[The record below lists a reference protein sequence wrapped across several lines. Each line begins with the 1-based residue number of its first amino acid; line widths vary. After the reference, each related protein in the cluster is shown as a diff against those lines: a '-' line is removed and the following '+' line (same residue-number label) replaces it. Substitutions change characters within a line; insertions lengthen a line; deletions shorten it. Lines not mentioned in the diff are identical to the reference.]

1 VSSRLVDAFTTPWT
15 SDPSGRFSVRSDPS
29 AARFGADRR
38 GLEVVATAG
47 AAGDAPPFAEQ
58 AYAPALDLRDDD
70 ELRLWVRSTR
80 AGDDGPARPAYLA
93 LEADTAPA
101 AAAPWRR
108 LLRIGAA
115 NRWEL
120 ARLGLDDMPTAIRRA
135 VGVLRL
141 RSLDPEIAFT
151 AALDDLLA
159 VTPQPFADVDAALI
173 ARFDGAYRVG
183 TRAVAVILDLPEVP
197 GTRTAP
203 YLLITPWSAELTPRP
218 GAELVTDRTD
228 RGASVRP
235 APVDLLLAFR
245 LDVYARSRVEKATL
259 LDRVAADLLAPLVVA
274 GIAVDLEP
282 FAGPPDPP
290 GRTPLYVRLRVPV
303 ETGPRAFHPLAQGLL
318 AVGHVDDRPGAE
330 ALPV

>member
-15 SDPSGRFSVRSDPS
+15 ADPSGRFTVRSDPC

-38 GLEVVATAG
+38 GVEVVATPG
-47 AAGDAPPFAEQ
+47 AAGDPPPFAEQ
-58 AYAPALDLRDDD
+58 AYAPALDLRDDA

-80 AGDDGPARPAYLA
+80 ASDDGPARPAYLA

-108 LLRIGAA
+108 LLRIRAA

-120 ARLGLDDMPTAIRRA
+120 ARLGLDDMPAAIRRA

-159 VTPQPFADVDAALI
+159 VTPQPFADVDTALI
-173 ARFDGAYRVG
+173 ARFSAYRVG
-183 TRAVAVILDLPEVP
+183 TRTVAAILDLPEVP

-203 YLLITPWSAELTPRP
+203 YLLITPWSAQLTPRP
-218 GAELVTDRTD
+218 GAELVTDRTA

-245 LDVYARSRVEKATL
+245 LDVHARSRAEKTTL

-274 GIAVDLEP
+274 GVPVDLEP

-303 ETGPRAFHPLAQGLL
+303 ETGPRAFQPLAQGLL

>member
-1 VSSRLVDAFTTPWT
+1 M
-15 SDPSGRFSVRSDPS
+15 RSDPS

-38 GLEVVATAG
+38 GLEVVATPG
-47 AAGDAPPFAEQ
+47 AAGDPAPYAERMRV
-58 AYAPALDLRDDD
+58 PALDLRDDS

-80 AGDDGPARPAYLA
+80 AGDDGPGRPAYLA
-93 LEADTAPA
+93 LEADTVPA

-120 ARLGLDDMPTAIRRA
+120 ARFGLDDMPTAIRRA

-173 ARFDGAYRVG
+173 ARFAGAYQVG
-183 TRAVAVILDLPEVP
+183 PRTVAAILDLPEVA

-218 GAELVTDRTD
+218 GADLIADRTGG
-228 RGASVRP
+228 GASVRP

-245 LDVYARSRVEKATL
+245 LDVHARSRAEKTTI
-259 LDRVAADLLAPLVVA
+259 LDRMAADLLTPLVVA
-274 GIAVDLEP
+274 GAPVDLEP

-290 GRTPLYVRLRVPV
+290 GRTPLYVRLRVPF
-303 ETGPRAFHPLAQGLL
+303 ESGPRAFHPLAQGLL

-330 ALPV
+330 ALPA